1 MDRLNTKIIFKET
14 QLLSINQINA
24 QIKLVQLWK
33 SINIPNYPI
42 QWPKRSD
49 ELKREGLKS
58 SNKPEIVITGKS
70 KIQSLTF
77 VNDAA
82 HLWNR
87 APTAIKDSKTLGSA
101 KKQIKTF
108 IKTLPI

>member
-1 MDRLNTKIIFKET
+1 M
-14 QLLSINQINA
+14 
-24 QIKLVQLWK
+24 
-33 SINIPNYPI
+33 
-42 QWPKRSD
+42 
-49 ELKREGLKS
+49 
-58 SNKPEIVITGKS
+58 ITGKS
-70 KIQSLTF
+70 KIQSLKF

-108 IKTLPI
+108 IKTVPI